1 MTTSIQLESRRRYAE
16 HGLGLFS
23 LLLCNYGDFFTGYL
37 ITLFSGLFEHAR
49 FLIVILPVLMN
60 LRGCTYVAYSTR
72 IITKLRLGVVE
83 PKSIRQRGL
92 IVEMKAAYAVSLL
105 SNLIAGILA
114 ALVVNPLH
122 MDLITAVAMLSGLIG
137 VSVVV
142 PLSTLGFFEV
152 FKREIAPETLAG
164 PLESIIG
171 DMITVPTLLAAFLIS
186 SALYSI
192 NHMLV
197 ILLIATILVSTLII
211 VRSALKEEGRP
222 YTVWSPKKTIIEN
235 VIAGVV
241 ASMIELVV
249 GLKLES
255 RLSTLTT
262 YKVLLFAAFPA
273 MAVVGGVAVRYAA
286 YLNSGLHLG
295 SVEHSPIPRGVAA
308 RYYYRS
314 VLISLGI
321 YMNVIAMSILYAL
334 AMHEPLILCL
344 VPFAA
349 GMLST
354 IIMLYVTYLLSI
366 ALFRKGINPANVA
379 TSLIMPLCDLT
390 TVTIYMGVLSLI
402 H

>member
-1 MTTSIQLESRRRYAE
+1 VTTYVQLESRRRFAE

-37 ITLFSGLFEHAR
+37 VTLFSSIFEHAR

-72 IITKLRLGVVE
+72 IITKLRLGVIE
-83 PKSIRQRGL
+83 PRGIRQRGL
-92 IVEMKAAYAVSLL
+92 LVEMKAAYAVSLL

-114 ALVVNPLH
+114 AVVVDPLH
-122 MDLITAVAMLSGLIG
+122 TDIVTAVAMLSGLIG
-137 VSVVV
+137 VSIVV

-152 FKREIAPETLAG
+152 FKREISPETLAG

-171 DMITVPTLLAAFLIS
+171 DMITVPTLLAAFIITSFLCSIDRLLVIVLIVLITIS
-186 SALYSI
+186 TIIIVKSALE
-192 NHMLV
+192 
-197 ILLIATILVSTLII
+197 
-211 VRSALKEEGRP
+211 EEGKP
-222 YTVWSPKKTIIEN
+222 YTVWSPKKTIVEN

-241 ASMIELVV
+241 ASMIELIV

-255 RLSTLTT
+255 RLNTLTT

-295 SVEHSPIPRGVAA
+295 SIEHRPLPTGLAA

-314 VLISLGI
+314 ILISLGI
-321 YMNVIAMSILYAL
+321 YMNVIVMSILYAL
-334 AMHEPLILCL
+334 AMHEPVILCL

-354 IIMLYVTYLLSI
+354 VVMLYVTYLLSI
-366 ALFRKGINPANVA
+366 ILFRKGINPANVA

-390 TVTIYMGVLSLI
+390 TVSIYMAVLSLI

>member
-1 MTTSIQLESRRRYAE
+1 MTTYVQLESRRRYAE

-37 ITLFSGLFEHAR
+37 VTLFSSIFEHAK

-72 IITKLRLGVVE
+72 IITKLRLGVIE
-83 PKSIRQRGL
+83 PRGIRQRGL
-92 IVEMKAAYAVSLL
+92 LVEMKAAYAVSLL
-105 SNLIAGILA
+105 SNLIAGVLA
-114 ALVVNPLH
+114 ALVVDPLH
-122 MDLITAVAMLSGLIG
+122 TDIVTAVAMLSGLIG
-137 VSVVV
+137 VSIVV

-152 FKREIAPETLAG
+152 FRREISPETLAG

-171 DMITVPTLLAAFLIS
+171 DMITVPTLLAAFIIIS
-186 SALYSI
+186 FLYSI
-192 NHMLV
+192 DRALV
-197 ILLIATILVSTLII
+197 TILIILITLSAFII
-211 VRSALKEEGRP
+211 VRSALKEEGKP

-241 ASMIELVV
+241 ASMIELIV

-255 RLSTLTT
+255 KLSTLTT

-295 SVEHSPIPRGVAA
+295 SIEHKPLPRGVAA

-314 VLISLGI
+314 ILISLGI
-321 YMNVIAMSILYAL
+321 YVNVIIMSILYAL

-344 VPFAA
+344 IPFAA

-366 ALFRKGINPANVA
+366 VLFRKGINPANVA

-390 TVTIYMGVLSLI
+390 TVTIYMAVLSLI